1 MNPIRYFQA
10 YLRFFK
16 AWGETAAGKR
26 TAKWAGLFF
35 TIGIAIYLAYK
46 LTLIGWH
53 KVWQALPVTP
63 WFYIFMLGIF
73 FCLPLF
79 QVVIYR
85 VAWRGHVAAWPLF
98 LALLNKRALDKDVL
112 GYSGEVYLYAW
123 ARKHV
128 GQSGK
133 EILLTLKDNVILS
146 SAASTLVA
154 AVLLTI
160 FFVMGRVHLPE
171 KWISPGILLFI
182 ISALVLVPLVA
193 LMYKFKKTILFLPM
207 KLILLIFGLHISRL
221 LVVQGLQVIQ
231 WIVVM
236 PEIPLTNW
244 LTLLAAQII
253 ISRLPLLPSR
263 DLIFL
268 GTGLELSTFI
278 SINASAMAGLLLAA
292 SVMSKALNL
301 FFFIVVFIITRNRP
315 PFIAMASELAN
326 KKDSNAIDGYSA
338 SKGY

>member
-1 MNPIRYFQA
+1 
-10 YLRFFK
+10 
-16 AWGETAAGKR
+16 
-26 TAKWAGLFF
+26 
-35 TIGIAIYLAYK
+35 
-46 LTLIGWH
+46 
-53 KVWQALPVTP
+53 
-63 WFYIFMLGIF
+63 MLGIF

-85 VAWRGHVAAWPLF
+85 VAWKGRVARRPLF

-146 SAASTLVA
+146 STASTLVA
-154 AVLLTI
+154 AVLLMI
-160 FFVMGRVHLPE
+160 FFAMGRVHLPA
-171 KWISPGILLFI
+171 KWVAPGLLYAIVLILVVVPMV
-182 ISALVLVPLVA
+182 VLV
-193 LMYKFKKTILFLPM
+193 YRFKKTILFLPLKPVLM
-207 KLILLIFGLHISRL
+207 IFGLHISRL

-231 WIVVM
+231 WMVVM
-236 PEIPLTNW
+236 PQVPLTNW

-253 ISRLPLLPSR
+253 ISRLPLVPSR

-268 GTGLELSTFI
+268 GTGLELSAFI

-292 SVMSKALNL
+292 SVLSKALNL
-301 FFFIVVFIITRNRP
+301 FFFVIVFFITRKYP
-315 PFIAMASELAN
+315 LTSVDVSFSSER
-326 KKDSNAIDGYSA
+326 KDKHAPNECTPSA
-338 SKGY
+338 